1 MHNKIMTID
10 NQLENEKLQYAIN
23 REAEKM
29 SALPSSKTN
38 QYEQLTGREILQSNE
53 KKKKKQNKLN
63 LQRKTKLRRN

>member
-10 NQLENEKLQYAIN
+10 NQLENEKLQCAIN

-38 QYEQLTGREILQSNE
+38 HYEELTGREILQSNE
-53 KKKKKQNKLN
+53 KKN
-63 LQRKTKLRRN
+63 RAS